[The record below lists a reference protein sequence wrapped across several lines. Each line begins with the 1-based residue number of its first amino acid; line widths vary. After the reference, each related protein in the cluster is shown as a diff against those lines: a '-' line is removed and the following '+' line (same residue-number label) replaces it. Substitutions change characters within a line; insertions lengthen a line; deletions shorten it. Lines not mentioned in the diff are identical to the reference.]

1 MATRKKATKA
11 PRKSRYQAVTRA
23 VRKGPSLVFSRLS
36 DMPRHVGTDRQTEHE
51 ERSEAVD
58 EALAPAVPP
67 REITRRDRERDHQQG
82 AVQPVKLVMGTRPP
96 GKQPDADQALDDEEK
111 LGQHQR
117 RPEAA
122 SGRLLAEEREEAPHG
137 DEGGDQ
143 QAGSKQAIVEV
154 EQGAV
159 RHPLI
164 IGWRNSGQ
172 PPPPPYTGSE

>member
-51 ERSEAVD
+51 ERGEAID
-58 EALAPAVPP
+58 EPLAPALAP
-67 REITRRDRERDHQQG
+67 REITRGNGERDHQQG
-82 AVQPVKLVMGTRPP
+82 AVEPVKLGMGTGPP
-96 GKQPDADQALDDEEK
+96 GEAPDPDQSREDEEK

-122 SGRLLAEEREEAPHG
+122 AGCLLAEKREEAPHG

-143 QAGSKQAIVEV
+143 QPGAKQAIVQV

-164 IGWRNSGQ
+164 IG
-172 PPPPPYTGSE
+172 

>member
-36 DMPRHVGTDRQTEHE
+36 DMPRHVGADRQTEHE
-51 ERSEAVD
+51 ERSETID
-58 EALAPAVPP
+58 ETLAPAFPP
-67 REITRRDRERDHQQG
+67 REITRRDREHDHEQG
-82 AVQPVKLVMGTRPP
+82 AVQPMELVMGTGSP
-96 GKQPDADQALDDEEK
+96 GEQPDPDQSLDDKEK

-122 SGRLLAEEREEAPHG
+122 AGRLLAEKREEAPHG

-143 QAGSKQAIVEV
+143 QPGAKKAIVKV
-154 EQGAV
+154 EQGAM

-164 IGWRNSGQ
+164 IG
-172 PPPPPYTGSE
+172 